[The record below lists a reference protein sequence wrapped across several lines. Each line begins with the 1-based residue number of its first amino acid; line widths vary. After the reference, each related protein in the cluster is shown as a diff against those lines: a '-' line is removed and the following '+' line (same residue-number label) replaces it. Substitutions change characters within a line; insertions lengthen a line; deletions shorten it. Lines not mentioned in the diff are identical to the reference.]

1 MINIKHSILTQASRF
16 YHSDLMANKPES
28 NGKTIFVTGVNGHIG
43 NHIVRDLLENGYRVK
58 GSVRDLAD
66 SNKTK
71 HVIKHAEDLDVVDR
85 LELVEGDILDGD
97 YWAELISGCD
107 SLFHTATIYSNTKDG
122 QLIIDTALLGTTH
135 LLTAARDAGITRVV
149 YTSSVAA
156 VGNTPRGRPKTE
168 DDWQTERS
176 SPYIIAKTD
185 SERKAWE
192 LAAEFDI
199 DLRVINP
206 SAVIGGGFVNT
217 TPSVDFFPDIMNG
230 NVPAAP
236 KIPLSIVHV
245 KDVAIA
251 HRKAYEIDDAAGR
264 FILAPHNNLTLADVC
279 RAIKRLYPN
288 SKAPKLSIPRPLMH
302 LVILFDW
309 FNGLRGKKRYM
320 TRKTVKGFFRG
331 DSNMSSQKATEVL
344 GMDWISLDK
353 CLTDTINEFK
363 SRSLV

>member
-1 MINIKHSILTQASRF
+1 MAS
-16 YHSDLMANKPES
+16 KPKS

-43 NHIVRDLLENGYRVK
+43 NQIVRDLLQHGYNVK
-58 GSVRDLAD
+58 GSVRDLND
-66 SNKTK
+66 TTKTD
-71 HVIKHAEDLDVVDR
+71 HVIKHAEELNVTDR
-85 LELVEGDILDGD
+85 LELVQGDILDGD
-97 YWAELISGCD
+97 YWTELISGCD
-107 SLFHTATIYSNTKDG
+107 SLFHTATIYSNTQDG

-135 LLTAARDAGITRVV
+135 LLTAARDAGITRVI

-156 VGNTPRGRPKTE
+156 VGNTPKGRPKTE

-192 LAAEFDI
+192 LAEEFNLDM
-199 DLRVINP
+199 RVINP

-230 NVPAAP
+230 GVPVAP

-245 KDVAIA
+245 RDVAIA
-251 HRKAYEIDDAAGR
+251 HRRAFEVEEASGR
-264 FILAPHNNLTLADVC
+264 FILAPHNNLTLVDVC
-279 RAIKRLYPN
+279 RTIKRLYPD
-288 SKAPKLSIPRPLMH
+288 SKAPKLGIPRPLMS
-302 LVILFDW
+302 LVVMFDW

-331 DSNMSSQKATEVL
+331 DSNMSSQKATDVL
-344 GMDWISLDK
+344 GMDWIPLDE
-353 CLTDTINEFK
+353 CISDTIDEFR
-363 SRSLV
+363 SRSLVQQVQTYPLLQTTFS

>member
-1 MINIKHSILTQASRF
+1 MG
-16 YHSDLMANKPES
+16 NKPKS

-43 NHIVRDLLENGYRVK
+43 NHIVRDLLENGYSVK
-58 GSVRDLAD
+58 GSVRDLSD
-66 SNKTK
+66 KSKTQ
-71 HVIKHAEDLDVVDR
+71 HVINHAAELDVTER

-97 YWAELISGCD
+97 NWSELIAGCD
-107 SLFHTATIYSNTKDG
+107 SLFHTATIYSNTQDG

-135 LLTAARDAGITRVV
+135 LLTAARDAGISRVI

-156 VGNTPRGRPKTE
+156 VGNTPKGRVKTE

-176 SPYIIAKTD
+176 SPYVIAKTD

-192 LAAEFDI
+192 LAKEFDI

-230 NVPAAP
+230 NVPMAP

-251 HRKAYEIDDAAGR
+251 HRKAYEVEDASGR
-264 FILAPHNNLTLADVC
+264 FILAPHNNLTLVDVC
-279 RAIKRLYPN
+279 RTVKRLYPE
-288 SKAPKLSIPRPLMH
+288 SKAPKLGIPRAMMS
-302 LVILFDW
+302 LVVLFDW
-309 FNGLRGKKRYM
+309 VNGLRGKKRYM

-331 DSNMSSQKATEVL
+331 DSNISSQKAADVL
-344 GMDWISLDK
+344 GMEWISLDE
-353 CLTDTINEFK
+353 CISDTIDEFK
-363 SRSLV
+363 LRSSV

>member
-1 MINIKHSILTQASRF
+1 
-16 YHSDLMANKPES
+16 MATAVKP

-43 NHIVRDLLENGYRVK
+43 NQIVRDLLLNGYRVR
-58 GSVRDLAD
+58 GSVRDLND
-66 SNKTK
+66 KSKTE
-71 HVIKHAEDLDVVDR
+71 HVIQHAKEAGVEDR

-97 YWAELISGCD
+97 NWSEMMSDCD

-122 QLIIDTALLGTTH
+122 QLIIDTAILGTTH
-135 LLTAARDAGITRVV
+135 LLTAAKNAGIKRVV

-156 VGNTPRGRPKTE
+156 VGNTPKGRAKTE

-192 LAAEFDI
+192 LAKEFNL

-206 SAVIGGGFVNT
+206 SAVIGGGFVNP
-217 TPSVDFFPDIMNG
+217 TPSVDFFPDIING
-230 NVPAAP
+230 NVPMAP

-245 KDVAIA
+245 RDVAIA
-251 HRKAYEIDDAAGR
+251 HRRAYEVDEAAGR
-264 FILAPHNNLTLADVC
+264 FILAPHNNLTLVDVC
-279 RAIKRLYPN
+279 RIVKRLYPE
-288 SKAPKLSIPRPLMH
+288 SKAPKRGIPRSMMS
-302 LVILFDW
+302 LVVLFDW

-331 DSNMSSQKATEVL
+331 DSNMSSAKATKVL
-344 GMDWISLDK
+344 GMEWIPLED
-353 CLTDTINEFK
+353 CIIDTVDEFK
-363 SRSLV
+363 SRSLVP